1 MQEVGGA
8 GAPLHRGI
16 CRLGLLDGLVVLVP
30 RGDLARQVVVD
41 ARQPLGQ
48 DPQIILDLG
57 CVVLATGGAPCQ
69 CCAGAAEL
77 GVQSRTFLLLVLCDA
92 AVDFLALLAQI
103 LDAWTTVETFKPA

>member
-1 MQEVGGA
+1 MH
-8 GAPLHRGI
+8 LGI

-69 CCAGAAEL
+69 CRAGAVEL
-77 GVQSRTFLLLVLCDA
+77 GVQSRTFLLLVLCDRP
-92 AVDFLALLAQI
+92 VHLLS
-103 LDAWTTVETFKPA
+103 LFTEVFDA